1 MRVTALAR
9 YARMGASSRLRLYQ
23 YLQPL
28 QAAGHQARVHPF
40 FDDLYLERLYSGQGR
55 LGPSLR
61 AYAGQIGALRTLAD
75 QDLIWLEKE
84 ALPWIPFAIERAC
97 FPRSVPIVADYDDAV
112 FHRYDL
118 HGSWTVRNLLGQKIN
133 RVMANAALITAGNT
147 YLADRARAAGA
158 THIEIVPTVVDLD
171 QYAPR
176 VESGSNKER
185 ARIGWVGTPSTW
197 TEFMRPMLPE
207 LTELAREHEARFLVV
222 GAGEKEPDETGLVD
236 HLSWTEAGEVA
247 DIQRM
252 DIGLMPLIDT
262 PWARGKCGYKLIQYM
277 ACGLPVVASPVGVNA
292 EIVEHG
298 VNGFLATTE
307 RDWREALNMLL
318 RNPSLRQQMGAAGRR
333 KVEARYSLQIWGP
346 RVAELLSDVVHRYSA
361 N

>member
-1 MRVTALAR
+1 
-9 YARMGASSRLRLYQ
+9 MGASSRLRLYQ

-28 QAAGHQARVHPF
+28 NAAGHQAHLRSF
-40 FDDLYLERLYSGQGR
+40 FDDLYLERLYSGHGR

-61 AYAGQIGALRTLAD
+61 AYARQFAALRTTAD
-75 QDLIWLEKE
+75 QDLLWLEKE
-84 ALPWIPFAIERAC
+84 ALPWVPFAIERAC
-97 FPRSVPIVADYDDAV
+97 FPRNVPIVADYDDAV

-118 HGSWTVRNLLGQKIN
+118 HSSPVVRTLLGRKID

-147 YLADRARAAGA
+147 YLAARAYAAGA
-158 THIEIVPTVVDLD
+158 RRIEIVPTVVDLD

-176 VESGSNKER
+176 LASGSNSEG

-197 TEFMRPMLPE
+197 AEFMRPMLPA
-207 LTELAREHEARFLVV
+207 LTGLAHEYGARFLVV
-222 GAGEKEPDETGLVD
+222 GAGEKKQDETGLVD
-236 HLSWTEAGEVA
+236 HLMWTEASEVA

-307 RDWREALNMLL
+307 RDWREALSILL
-318 RNPSLRQQMGAAGRR
+318 SSPHLRQQMGAAGRR

-346 RVAELLSDVVHRYSA
+346 RVAELLSNVAHGYSA
-361 N
+361 S